1 MNTSEKPA
9 LDIDL
14 SPVANSSNVAAI
26 GYHAPTR
33 RMAVQFKSGSTHIY
47 ADVKPED
54 HAAFAGAESVG
65 KHFHAHVRNVFKST
79 KHE

>member
-1 MNTSEKPA
+1 MNTAEKTP
-9 LDIDL
+9 LDIEL
-14 SPVANSSNVAAI
+14 SPVESSNIAAI

-33 RMAVQFKSGSTHIY
+33 RMAVKFKSGGIHIY
-47 ADVKPED
+47 ADVKPDD
-54 HAAFAGAESVG
+54 HAAFAGAESIG